1 MEYRIQQKEG
11 IMKGLNESMKQK
23 EEEIKQ
29 MKDKM
34 VDSEQLVAAY
44 QSDKNAFRM
53 SIEQMEVM

>member
-1 MEYRIQQKEG
+1 
-11 IMKGLNESMKQK
+11 MKGLNESMKQK